1 MADLPVLES
10 KVAFDA
16 PNAGKPSTTW
26 YKVVGDLDKSS
37 TPALI
42 VLHGGPGAGHEY
54 LAPFTDLYKQ
64 YGIPIVFY
72 DQIGCGRSTHFQEK
86 IRDDSFWTVDLFIA
100 ELNNLVDHLGLR
112 EKGFFVA
119 GQSWGGMLAGS
130 FPLFMEYGK
139 TLRAALP
146 ADIREILEAGDRDG
160 SYETSEY
167 ERASAFFYSRHV
179 CSLDPL
185 PEPVKQAFVNLK
197 NDPTAYHTMQG
208 PSEIVIDGNLK
219 DWEGWKDAHNIQVD
233 TLLLN
238 GRYDEVGEPCVE
250 PWVSIIT
257 YFRVASFC

>member
-1 MADLPVLES
+1 MNIRKVLIEIAHLAPIHWSRPINMADLPVSES

-100 ELNNLVDHLGLR
+100 ELDNLVDHLALR
-112 EKGFFVA
+112 ERGFFVA

-130 FPLFMEYGK
+130 YASRRPHGLKKLIVAGAPASFPLFVEYGK
-139 TLRAALP
+139 KLRAALP
-146 ADIREILEAGDRDG
+146 TDIREILEAGDRDG

-167 ERASAFFYSRHV
+167 ERASA
-179 CSLDPL
+179 C
-185 PEPVKQAFVNLK
+185 K
-197 NDPTAYHTMQG
+197 
-208 PSEIVIDGNLK
+208 
-219 DWEGWKDAHNIQVD
+219 
-233 TLLLN
+233 
-238 GRYDEVGEPCVE
+238 
-250 PWVSIIT
+250 
-257 YFRVASFC
+257 